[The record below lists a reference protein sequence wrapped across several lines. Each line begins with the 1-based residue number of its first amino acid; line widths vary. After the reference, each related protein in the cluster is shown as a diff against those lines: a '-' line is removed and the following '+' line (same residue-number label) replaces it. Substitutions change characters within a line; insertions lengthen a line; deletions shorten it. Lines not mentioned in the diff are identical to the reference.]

1 VQILTTAHAAS
12 VGIIVKSGSSQ
23 FEQNPCQHT
32 HTNTHLQNQ
41 QRHTL
46 AQILTIHV
54 QEHEYTTQF
63 NKQKLKIELLTFQH
77 NNDDN

>member
-1 VQILTTAHAAS
+1 MPAY
-12 VGIIVKSGSSQ
+12 
-23 FEQNPCQHT
+23 T